1 VTTWKRNWLLAV
13 SLAALAV
20 VVGLVLAAS
29 ALRARIDPYARQQ
42 VMQYL
47 SRRFNSDVAL
57 RELHIGIPRTSMLRL
72 LLTRGRG
79 AIITIEGEG
88 LALRSKR
95 RQDLA
100 TAGSA
105 APLFVI
111 QKFACEINLDDLFKT
126 PKLVTRVSVDGMD
139 IQVPP
144 PGERPSLSA
153 PAQSSMRDAP
163 NAGPNAGPNTG
174 VIIQEVIVQNATLT
188 LLPRDAHK
196 VPLRFVIQRMRLE
209 SVGAGLGM
217 KYEASLINAKPPGNI
232 QSTGTFGP
240 WSAQEP
246 GETPLAGEYRLDHAD
261 LGVFNGIAGTL
272 RSTGRFEGKLSA
284 INASGDASI
293 PNFRLRMAGNPV
305 PLSARFTVLV
315 DGGNGNTI
323 LKPVVAR
330 LGSTSFTTSGGI
342 IRHEAG
348 LPRAISLDVSMPN
361 GDLRD
366 VLRLAMRGEP
376 FMEGRLALKTKIDIP
391 PLTGK
396 VREKLKLDGHFEVL
410 DGKLLRSNIQNQLNG
425 LSRRAQGNPQDSE
438 TDQAVSQMT
447 GVFQLDNALIH
458 FSQLSFGVPGAKL
471 DLAGNYDLDADS
483 LAFSGTVKLQ
493 ATVSE
498 MVTGWKRWALKPVDR
513 FFEKEGAGTFLRFH
527 IGGTSRK
534 PKFGL
539 DLRGH

>member
-1 VTTWKRNWLLAV
+1 VTARKRNWLLAIG
-13 SLAALAV
+13 LAALAGTI
-20 VVGLVLAAS
+20 GLVLAAS
-29 ALRARIDPYARQQ
+29 ALRDRIDPYARQQ
-42 VMQYL
+42 VVQYL
-47 SRRFNSDVAL
+47 SRRFNSDVEL
-57 RELHIGIPRTSMLRL
+57 RALHIGIPRTSMLRL

-79 AIITIEGEG
+79 AMVTIEGEG
-88 LALRSKR
+88 LALRAKR

-100 TAGSA
+100 AAGSA
-105 APLFVI
+105 APLFAI
-111 QKFACEINLDDLFKT
+111 QKFACEINADDLFKT
-126 PKLVTRVSVDGMD
+126 PKLVTHVSLDGMD
-139 IQVPP
+139 IQIPP
-144 PGERPSLSA
+144 PGERPAFSA
-153 PAQSSMRDAP
+153 QPNAVDVQSAAP
-163 NAGPNAGPNTG
+163 NGGPNTG
-174 VIIQEVIVQNATLT
+174 VIIQEVTIQHATLT
-188 LLPRDAHK
+188 LLPRDPHK
-196 VPLRFVIQRMRLE
+196 VPLQFAIQRMRLQ

-232 QSTGTFGP
+232 QSSGTFGP

-246 GETPLAGEYRLDHAD
+246 GETPLAGEYRFDKAD

-284 INASGDASI
+284 INASGDAFV

-305 PLSARFTVLV
+305 PLSVRFAVLV

-330 LGSTSFTTSGGI
+330 LGSTGFTTSGGI

-348 LPRAISLDVSMPN
+348 LPRAISLDVAMPN

-396 VREKLKLDGHFEVL
+396 VREKLKLDGHFEVQ
-410 DGKLLRSNIQNQLNG
+410 DGKLLRSTIQSQIDG
-425 LSRRAQGNPQDSE
+425 LSRRAQGHPQDGE

-447 GVFQLDNALIH
+447 GVFQLDNAIIH

-483 LAFSGTVKLQ
+483 LAFGGTAKLQ
-493 ATVSE
+493 ATISE

>member
-1 VTTWKRNWLLAV
+1 VTTRKRNWLLAIGV
-13 SLAALAV
+13 AGLAV
-20 VVGLVLAAS
+20 TVGLVITAS
-29 ALRARIDPYARQQ
+29 ALRDRIDPYARHQ
-42 VMQYL
+42 VIEYL
-47 SRRFNSDVAL
+47 SRRFNSDVEL
-57 RELHIGIPRTSMLRL
+57 RELHIRIPRTSMLRL

-79 AIITIEGEG
+79 AMVTIEGEG

-100 TAGSA
+100 IANSA
-105 APLFVI
+105 APLISI

-126 PKLVTRVSVDGMD
+126 PKLVTHVSLDGMV
-139 IQVPP
+139 IQIPP
-144 PGERPSLSA
+144 PGERPVLSGQAQPDPRAA
-153 PAQSSMRDAP
+153 PSTAP
-163 NAGPNAGPNTG
+163 NSGSNTG
-174 VIIQEVIVQNATLT
+174 VIIQEITIQHATLT
-188 LLPRDAHK
+188 LLPRDPNK
-196 VPLRFVIQRMRLE
+196 VPLQFAIQRMRLE

-232 QSTGTFGP
+232 QSSGVFGP

-246 GETPLAGEYRLDHAD
+246 GETPLAGEYRFDKAD

-284 INASGDASI
+284 INASGDAVV
-293 PNFRLRMAGNPV
+293 PNFRLRRAGNPV
-305 PLSARFTVLV
+305 PLSVRFAVLV

-330 LGSTSFTTSGGI
+330 LGSTSFTTSGVI

-348 LPRAISLDVSMPN
+348 QPRAISLDVSMPN

-366 VLRLAMRGEP
+366 VLRLAMRGDP
-376 FMEGRLALKTKIDIP
+376 LMEGRLALKTKIDIP

-396 VREKLKLDGHFEVL
+396 VREKLKLDGHFEVR
-410 DGKLLRSNIQNQLNG
+410 DGKLLRSTIQNQIDG
-425 LSRRAQGNPQDSE
+425 LSRRAQGHPKDVE

-447 GVFQLDNALIH
+447 GVFQLDNAVIQ
-458 FSQLSFGVPGAKL
+458 FSQLSFGVPGVKL

-483 LAFSGTVKLQ
+483 VAFTGAVKLQ

-513 FFEKEGAGTFLRFH
+513 FFEKDGAGTFLHIH

-539 DLRGH
+539 DLKGH

>member
-1 VTTWKRNWLLAV
+1 MTARKRNWLLAIG
-13 SLAALAV
+13 LAALAV
-20 VVGLVLAAS
+20 TIGLALAAS
-29 ALRARIDPYARQQ
+29 ALRDRIDPYARQQ
-42 VMQYL
+42 VVQYL
-47 SRRFNSDVAL
+47 SRRFNSDVEL
-57 RELHIGIPRTSMLRL
+57 RALHIGIPRTSMLRL

-79 AIITIEGEG
+79 AMVTIEGEG

-95 RQDLA
+95 RLDLA
-100 TAGSA
+100 TSGAA
-105 APLFVI
+105 APLIAI
-111 QKFACEINLDDLFKT
+111 QRFACEINVDDLFKT
-126 PKLVTRVSVDGMD
+126 PKLVTHVSVDGMD
-139 IQVPP
+139 IQIPP
-144 PGERPSLSA
+144 HGERPTFSA
-153 PAQSSMRDAP
+153 QPNSQDAP
-163 NAGPNAGPNTG
+163 GAGPNGGPNTG
-174 VIIQEVIVQNATLT
+174 VIIQEVTIQHATLT

-196 VPLRFVIQRMRLE
+196 VPLQFAIQRVRLE
-209 SVGAGLGM
+209 SVGAGVGM

-232 QSTGTFGP
+232 QSGGTFGP

-246 GETPLAGEYRLDHAD
+246 GETPLAGEYRFDNAD

-284 INASGDASI
+284 INASGDAFI

-305 PLSARFTVLV
+305 PLSVRFAVLV

-323 LKPVVAR
+323 LKPVAAR

-348 LPRAISLDVSMPN
+348 LPRAISLDASMPD

-376 FMEGRLALKTKIDIP
+376 FMEGRLTLKTKIDIP

-396 VREKLKLDGHFEVL
+396 VREKLKLDGHFEVQ
-410 DGKLLRSNIQNQLNG
+410 DGKLLRSTIQNQING
-425 LSRRAQGNPQDSE
+425 LSRRAQGNPQAGE
-438 TDQAVSQMT
+438 TDQAVSQMN
-447 GVFQLDNALIH
+447 GVFQLDNAIIH

-483 LAFSGTVKLQ
+483 LAFGGTIKLQ
-493 ATVSE
+493 ATVSQ

-513 FFEKEGAGTFLRFH
+513 FFEKDGAGTFLRFH